1 MFGIGGLVLGIILIL
16 IGLFLAFFFP
26 APQEHQPP
34 PFGLVG
40 VLLGFILLIIGGI
53 LVFIP

>member
-1 MFGIGGLVLGIILIL
+1 MLGIILIL

-26 APQEHQPP
+26 GTQEHQPP

-53 LVFIP
+53 LVFIA